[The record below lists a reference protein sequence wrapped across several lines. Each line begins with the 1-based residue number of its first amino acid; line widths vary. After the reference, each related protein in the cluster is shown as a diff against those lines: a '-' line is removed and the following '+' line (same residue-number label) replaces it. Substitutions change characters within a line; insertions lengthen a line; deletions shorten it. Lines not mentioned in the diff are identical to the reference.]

1 MMDIIQSNDGIAE
14 NDRSALSTLAAA
26 LKPFRE
32 LVGGAQA
39 NLPVS
44 IVITFMLVAGKEGQT
59 VGDLA
64 TAAGIPLARMSR
76 QLSDLSDVNR
86 YGAPGLGLIE
96 QRVELHDRRYTR
108 SRLTDK
114 GRAFVRQIANAMERR
129 MAQAA

>member
-1 MMDIIQSNDGIAE
+1 MDIIQSNDGIAE
-14 NDRSALSTLAAA
+14 NDRSALSTLAEA